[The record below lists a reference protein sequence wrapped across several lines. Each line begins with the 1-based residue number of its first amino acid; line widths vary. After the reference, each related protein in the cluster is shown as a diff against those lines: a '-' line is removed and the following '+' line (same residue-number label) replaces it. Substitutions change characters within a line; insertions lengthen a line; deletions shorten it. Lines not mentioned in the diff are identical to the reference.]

1 LELVKRILF
10 GTKIQ
15 KNTIIG
21 TSFIILLLK
30 YDGFVRKKYY
40 ICHQNIIFTPTTK
53 KTMSALISVIPI
65 LLLIVLMMGF
75 KVSGYRSAITTL
87 IVTILLSLFAV
98 PAMSIIPEKYADTSI
113 LGITLWS
120 IVEGLLKAC
129 FPIILIIICAIF
141 SYNILC
147 ETKEVETIKAQ
158 FIQMTSDKGLL
169 VLLLTWGLG
178 GVLEGM
184 AGFGTAVAIPA
195 AILIGL
201 GFKPMFSAVICLVA
215 NTVAVGFGAV
225 GLPATTLANQVAAS
239 GVATPEELCEVATF
253 IILQLSLMFF
263 ITPFLILMMTDKTKI
278 LKNICIALFV
288 GTCSIIVQFCC
299 AHWIGPETPA
309 ILGSVAA
316 IFAMLIYNKLFIHDE
331 NPADEVIVE
340 KKKLGIAKTLKAWSV
355 YGLIIFFI
363 LISSKIVPPV
373 NDLLSN
379 TLVTKFDIPVI
390 GNTFKFGWLS
400 NAGLMIFLG
409 AVIGGMIQGMSLSSL
424 MNLLAKTTLNLQKTI
439 VTICCLVAIA
449 MLMNNTGMTND
460 IAKGLVLLT
469 GATFPFFAPLIG
481 SIGTFVTG
489 SATNA
494 NILFGK
500 LQATAASDLGL
511 VNQGTFFGVTGNETN
526 WLAAANCAGSEG
538 GKLLSPQSIA
548 IATAAC
554 NMEGQ
559 DGNIMRKTMPFAI
572 FWILM
577 NGLIVF
583 LGLHVI

>member
-1 LELVKRILF
+1 
-10 GTKIQ
+10 
-15 KNTIIG
+15 
-21 TSFIILLLK
+21 
-30 YDGFVRKKYY
+30 
-40 ICHQNIIFTPTTK
+40 
-53 KTMSALISVIPI
+53 MSALVSAIPI

-75 KVSGYRSAITTL
+75 KVSGYKSAIVTL
-87 IVTILLSLFAV
+87 IVTVVLALFAA
-98 PAMSIIPEKYADTSI
+98 PALGIVPEKYAQASI
-113 LGITLWS
+113 VGITLWS
-120 IVEGLLKAC
+120 VVEGLLKAC

-147 ETKEVETIKAQ
+147 ETKEIETIKTQ

-201 GFKPMFSAVICLVA
+201 GFKPMFSAVICLIA

-239 GVATPEELCEVATF
+239 GTATPEELCEVATF

-263 ITPFLILMMTDKTKI
+263 ITPFLILMLTDKTKVV
-278 LKNICIALFV
+278 KNICIALFV
-288 GTCSIIVQFCC
+288 GSFSIIVQFCC
-299 AHWIGPETPA
+299 AHFIGPETPA

-316 IFAMLIYNKLFIHDE
+316 IAAMLIYNKLFIHDE
-331 NPADEVIVE
+331 SANDTVQIE
-340 KKKLGIAKTLKAWSV
+340 KKNFGLVKTLKAWSV

-373 NDLLSN
+373 NELLGS
-379 TLVTKFDIPVI
+379 TLVTKFELPVI

-409 AVIGGMIQGMSLSSL
+409 AVIGGLIQGMSIGALL
-424 MNLLAKTTLNLQKTI
+424 KLLAKTTLNLQKTV
-439 VTICCLVAIA
+439 VTICCLVAMA
-449 MLMNNTGMTND
+449 MLMNNVGMTND
-460 IAKGLVLLT
+460 IAKGLVMLT
-469 GATFPFFAPLIG
+469 GVAFPFFAPLIG

-500 LQATAASDLGL
+500 LQATAATDLGL
-511 VNQGTFFGVTGNETN
+511 VNQGTFFGVSGSETN

-554 NMEGQ
+554 DMEGQ
-559 DGNIMRKTMPFAI
+559 DGDIMRKTMPFAI

-577 NGLIVF
+577 NGLMVF

>member
-1 LELVKRILF
+1 
-10 GTKIQ
+10 
-15 KNTIIG
+15 
-21 TSFIILLLK
+21 
-30 YDGFVRKKYY
+30 
-40 ICHQNIIFTPTTK
+40 
-53 KTMSALISVIPI
+53 
-65 LLLIVLMMGF
+65 MMGF
-75 KVSGYRSAITTL
+75 KVSGYKSAIITL
-87 IVTILLSLFAV
+87 IVTVVLALFAA
-98 PAMSIIPEKYADTSI
+98 PALGIVPEKYAQASI
-113 LGITLWS
+113 VGITLWS
-120 IVEGLLKAC
+120 VVEGLLKAC

-147 ETKEVETIKAQ
+147 ETKEIETIKTQ

-201 GFKPMFSAVICLVA
+201 GFKPMFSAVICLIA

-239 GVATPEELCEVATF
+239 GTATPEELCEVATF

-263 ITPFLILMMTDKTKI
+263 ITPFLILMLTDKTKVI
-278 LKNICIALFV
+278 KNICIALFV
-288 GTCSIIVQFCC
+288 GSFSIIVQFCC
-299 AHWIGPETPA
+299 AHFIGPETPA

-316 IFAMLIYNKLFIHDE
+316 IAAMLIYNKLFIHDE
-331 NPADEVIVE
+331 SANDTVQIE
-340 KKKLGIAKTLKAWSV
+340 KKNFGLVKTLKAWSV

-373 NDLLSN
+373 NELLGS
-379 TLVTKFDIPVI
+379 TLVTKFDLPVI

-409 AVIGGMIQGMSLSSL
+409 AVIGGLIQGMSIGALL
-424 MNLLAKTTLNLQKTI
+424 KLLAKTTLNLQKTV
-439 VTICCLVAIA
+439 VTICCLVAMA
-449 MLMNNTGMTND
+449 MLMNNVGMTND
-460 IAKGLVLLT
+460 IAKGLVMLT
-469 GATFPFFAPLIG
+469 GVAFPFFAPLIG

-500 LQATAASDLGL
+500 LQATAATDLGL
-511 VNQGTFFGVTGNETN
+511 VNQGTFFGVSGSETN

-554 NMEGQ
+554 DMEGQ
-559 DGNIMRKTMPFAI
+559 DGDIMRKTMPFAI

-577 NGLIVF
+577 NGLMVF

>member
-1 LELVKRILF
+1 MTALV
-10 GTKIQ
+10 
-15 KNTIIG
+15 
-21 TSFIILLLK
+21 
-30 YDGFVRKKYY
+30 
-40 ICHQNIIFTPTTK
+40 
-53 KTMSALISVIPI
+53 SVIPI
-65 LLLIVLMMGF
+65 LLLIILMMGF
-75 KVSGYRSAITTL
+75 KVSGYKSAIVTL
-87 IVTILLSLFAV
+87 LVTIVLALFAV
-98 PAMSIIPEKYADTSI
+98 PAMGIIPEKYSGLSI
-113 LGITLWS
+113 YGISLWS
-120 IVEGLLKAC
+120 VIEGFLKAC
-129 FPIILIIICAIF
+129 FPIILIIICAIY

-147 ETKEVETIKAQ
+147 ETKEIETIKTQ

-184 AGFGTAVAIPA
+184 AG
-195 AILIGL
+195 L
-201 GFKPMFSAVICLVA
+201 GFKPMFSAVICLIA

-225 GLPATTLANQVAAS
+225 GLPATTLANQVAAE
-239 GVATPEELCEVATF
+239 GVASPEMLCEVATF
-253 IILQLSLMFF
+253 IILQLALMFY
-263 ITPFLILMMTDKTKI
+263 ITPFLILMMTDRKKI
-278 LKNICIALFV
+278 LKNISLALFV
-288 GTCSIIVQFCC
+288 GTFSIIVQFCC
-299 AHWIGPETPA
+299 AHFIGPETPA

-316 IFAMLIYNKLFIHDE
+316 IIAMLIYNKLFIRDE
-331 NPADEVIVE
+331 DPSDEVKVE
-340 KKKLGIAKTLKAWSV
+340 KKVFGTSKTLKAWSV

-363 LISSKIVPPV
+363 LISSKIVPPI
-373 NDLLSN
+373 NELLNKS
-379 TLVTKFDIPVI
+379 LVTQFELPVI

-409 AVIGGMIQGMSLSSL
+409 ATIGGLIQGLSFGSL
-424 MNLLAKTTLNLQKTI
+424 MKLLAKTTVNLQKTA
-439 VTICCLVAIA
+439 VTICCLVAMA

-460 IAKGLVLLT
+460 IAKGLVALT
-469 GATFPFFAPLIG
+469 GTFFPFFAPLIG

-511 VNQGTFFGVTGNETN
+511 VNQSTFFGVSGSETN

-554 NMEGQ
+554 DMEGQ
-559 DGNIMRKTMPFAI
+559 DGDIMRKTMPFAI

-577 NGLIVF
+577 NGLMVF
-583 LGLHVI
+583 LGLHVF

>member
-1 LELVKRILF
+1 
-10 GTKIQ
+10 
-15 KNTIIG
+15 
-21 TSFIILLLK
+21 
-30 YDGFVRKKYY
+30 
-40 ICHQNIIFTPTTK
+40 
-53 KTMSALISVIPI
+53 MSALVSVIPI
-65 LLLIVLMMGF
+65 VLLIVLMMGF
-75 KVSGYRSAITTL
+75 KVSGYKSAIVTL
-87 IVTILLSLFAV
+87 IVTILLALFAA
-98 PAMSIIPEKYADTSI
+98 PAMGIIPEKFAEASI
-113 LGITLWS
+113 FGLSWWS

-147 ETKEVETIKAQ
+147 ETKEIETIKTQ

-201 GFKPMFSAVICLVA
+201 GFKPMFSAVICLIA

-225 GLPATTLANQVAAS
+225 GLPATTLANQVAAE
-239 GVATPEELCEVATF
+239 GVASPEMLCEVATF
-253 IILQLSLMFF
+253 IIIQLALMFY
-263 ITPFLILMMTDKTKI
+263 ITPFLILMMTDRKKI
-278 LKNICIALFV
+278 LKNISLALFV
-288 GTCSIIVQFCC
+288 GTFSIIVQFCC
-299 AHWIGPETPA
+299 AHFIGPETPA

-316 IFAMLIYNKLFIHDE
+316 IIAMLIYNKLFIRDE
-331 NPADEVIVE
+331 NPSDEVIVE
-340 KKKLGIAKTLKAWSV
+340 KKKFGLAKTLKAWSV

-363 LISSKIVPPV
+363 LISSKIVPAI
-373 NDLLSN
+373 NTALNS
-379 TLVTKFDIPVI
+379 TLVTQFSLPVT
-390 GNTFKFGWLS
+390 GNAFKFGWLS

-409 AVIGGMIQGMSLSSL
+409 AMIGGLIQGMSFGRL
-424 MNLLAKTTLNLQKTI
+424 MKLLAKTTLNLQKTA
-439 VTICCLVAIA
+439 VTICCLVAMA
-449 MLMNNTGMTND
+449 MLMN
-460 IAKGLVLLT
+460 LVALT
-469 GATFPFFAPLIG
+469 GTFFPFFAPLIG

-511 VNQGTFFGVTGNETN
+511 VNQSTFFGVSGNETN

-554 NMEGQ
+554 DMEGQ
-559 DGNIMRKTMPFAI
+559 DGDIMRKTMPFAI

-577 NGLIVF
+577 NGLMVF
-583 LGLHVI
+583 LGLHVF

>member
-1 LELVKRILF
+1 
-10 GTKIQ
+10 
-15 KNTIIG
+15 
-21 TSFIILLLK
+21 
-30 YDGFVRKKYY
+30 
-40 ICHQNIIFTPTTK
+40 
-53 KTMSALISVIPI
+53 MSAFVSVIPI
-65 LLLIVLMMGF
+65 VLLIVLMMGF
-75 KVSGYRSAITTL
+75 KVSGFKSAIVTL
-87 IVTILLSLFAV
+87 VVTILLALFAAPALGIV
-98 PAMSIIPEKYADTSI
+98 PERLANASIYGVTGFSI
-113 LGITLWS
+113 LL
-120 IVEGLLKAC
+120 GLLKAC

-147 ETKEVETIKAQ
+147 ETKEIETIKTQ

-239 GVATPEELCEVATF
+239 GTASPEELCEVATF
-253 IILQLSLMFF
+253 IILQLALMFF
-263 ITPFLILMMTDKTKI
+263 ITPFLILMMTDRKKI
-278 LKNICIALFV
+278 LKNLCIALFV
-288 GTCSIIVQFCC
+288 GTFSIIVQFCC
-299 AHWIGPETPA
+299 AHFIGPETPA

-316 IFAMLIYNKLFIHDE
+316 IIAMLIYNKLFIKDE
-331 NPADEVIVE
+331 NPSDEVVVE
-340 KKKLGIAKTLKAWSV
+340 RKKFGMSKTLKAWSV
-355 YGLIIFFI
+355 YGLVIFFI

-373 NDLLSN
+373 NELLNS
-379 TLVTKFDIPVI
+379 TLVTKFDMPILSTPDAAVS
-390 GNTFKFGWLS
+390 FKFGWLS
-400 NAGLMIFLG
+400 NPGLMIFLG
-409 AVIGGMIQGMSLSSL
+409 AVIGGLIQGLTFSKLL
-424 MNLLAKTTLNLQKTI
+424 KLLAKTTLSLQKTV
-439 VTICCLVAIA
+439 VTICCLVAMA
-449 MLMNNTGMTND
+449 MIMEYTGMTSD

-469 GATFPFFAPLIG
+469 GSAFPFFAPLIG

-500 LQATAASDLGL
+500 LQAIAAHDLGL
-511 VNQGTFFGVTGNETN
+511 VNQGTFFGVSGSETN

-554 NMEGQ
+554 DMEGQ
-559 DGNIMRKTMPFAI
+559 DGDIMRKTMPFAI

-577 NGLIVF
+577 NGLMVF
-583 LGLHVI
+583 LGLHVF

>member
-1 LELVKRILF
+1 MTALV
-10 GTKIQ
+10 
-15 KNTIIG
+15 
-21 TSFIILLLK
+21 
-30 YDGFVRKKYY
+30 
-40 ICHQNIIFTPTTK
+40 
-53 KTMSALISVIPI
+53 SVIPI

-75 KVSGYRSAITTL
+75 KVSGYKSAITTL
-87 IVTILLSLFAV
+87 VVTILLALFAV
-98 PAMSIIPEKYADTSI
+98 PAMGIVPEKYAEVSI
-113 LGITLWS
+113 YGITLWS
-120 IVEGLLKAC
+120 VVEGFLKAC

-147 ETKEVETIKAQ
+147 ETKEIETIKTQ

-263 ITPFLILMMTDKTKI
+263 ITPFLILMMTDRTKI
-278 LKNICIALFV
+278 VKNLTIALFV
-288 GTCSIIVQFCC
+288 GTFSIVVQFCC

-316 IFAMLIYNKLFIHDE
+316 IIAMLIYNKLFIHDE
-331 NPADEVIVE
+331 NPSGERLRVGESEDSGMVIVE
-340 KKKLGIAKTLKAWSV
+340 KKKFGLTKTLRAWSV

-373 NDLLSN
+373 NELLNN
-379 TLVTKFDIPVI
+379 TMVTKFDLPVI

-409 AVIGGMIQGMSLSSL
+409 AVIGGLIQGMSFGSL
-424 MNLLAKTTLNLQKTI
+424 MKLLAKTTINLQKTV
-439 VTICCLVAIA
+439 VTICCLVAMA

-469 GATFPFFAPLIG
+469 GAAFPFFAPLIG

-500 LQATAASDLGL
+500 LQATAAADLGL

-554 NMEGQ
+554 DMEGQ
-559 DGNIMRKTMPFAI
+559 DGDIMRKTMPFAI

-577 NGLIVF
+577 NGLMVF

>member
-1 LELVKRILF
+1 
-10 GTKIQ
+10 
-15 KNTIIG
+15 
-21 TSFIILLLK
+21 
-30 YDGFVRKKYY
+30 
-40 ICHQNIIFTPTTK
+40 
-53 KTMSALISVIPI
+53 MSALVSAIPI

-75 KVSGYRSAITTL
+75 KVSGYKSAIVTL
-87 IVTILLSLFAV
+87 IVTVVLALFAA
-98 PAMSIIPEKYADTSI
+98 PALGIVPEKYAQASI
-113 LGITLWS
+113 VGITLWS
-120 IVEGLLKAC
+120 VVEGLLKAC

-147 ETKEVETIKAQ
+147 ETKEIETIKTQ

-201 GFKPMFSAVICLVA
+201 GFKPMFSAVICLIA

-239 GVATPEELCEVATF
+239 GTATPEELCEVATF

-263 ITPFLILMMTDKTKI
+263 ITPFLILMLTDKTKVI
-278 LKNICIALFV
+278 KNICIALFV
-288 GTCSIIVQFCC
+288 GSFSIIVQFCC
-299 AHWIGPETPA
+299 AHFIGPETPA

-316 IFAMLIYNKLFIHDE
+316 IIAMLIYNKLFIHDE
-331 NPADEVIVE
+331 NPNDEVKVE
-340 KKKLGIAKTLKAWSV
+340 KKNFGLVKTLKAWSV

-373 NDLLSN
+373 NELLGS
-379 TLVTKFDIPVI
+379 TLVTKFDLPVI

-409 AVIGGMIQGMSLSSL
+409 AVIGGLIQGMSIGALL
-424 MNLLAKTTLNLQKTI
+424 KLLAKTTLNLQKTV
-439 VTICCLVAIA
+439 VTICCLVAMA
-449 MLMNNTGMTND
+449 MLMNNVGMTND
-460 IAKGLVLLT
+460 IAKGLVMLT
-469 GATFPFFAPLIG
+469 GVAFPFFAPLIG

-500 LQATAASDLGL
+500 LQATAATDLGL
-511 VNQGTFFGVTGNETN
+511 VNQGTFFGVSGSETN

-554 NMEGQ
+554 DMEGQ
-559 DGNIMRKTMPFAI
+559 DGDIMRKTMPFAI

-577 NGLIVF
+577 NGLMVF

>member
-1 LELVKRILF
+1 M
-10 GTKIQ
+10 T
-15 KNTIIG
+15 
-21 TSFIILLLK
+21 
-30 YDGFVRKKYY
+30 
-40 ICHQNIIFTPTTK
+40 
-53 KTMSALISVIPI
+53 ALISVIPI

-75 KVSGYRSAITTL
+75 KVSGYRSAIATL
-87 IVTILLSLFAV
+87 AVTILLALFAV
-98 PAMSIIPEKYADTSI
+98 PTLGILPEKFADTSI
-113 LGITLWS
+113 VGITLWS
-120 IVEGLLKAC
+120 VVEGLLKAC

-147 ETKEVETIKAQ
+147 ETREIETFKTQ
-158 FIQMTSDKGLL
+158 FIQMTSDRGLL

-195 AILIGL
+195 AILISL

-253 IILQLSLMFF
+253 IILQLALMFY
-263 ITPFLILMMTDKTKI
+263 ITPFLILMMTDRKKI
-278 LKNICIALFV
+278 LKNITIALFV
-288 GTCSIIVQFCC
+288 GTCSIVVQFCC
-299 AHWIGPETPA
+299 AHFIGPETPA

-316 IFAMLIYNKLFIHDE
+316 ICAMLVYNKLFIHDE
-331 NPADEVIVE
+331 NPADEVTVE
-340 KKKLGIAKTLKAWSV
+340 KRRFGLAKTLRAWSV

-373 NDLLSN
+373 NSLLNS
-379 TLVTKFDIPVI
+379 TLVTLFELPVT
-390 GNTFKFGWLS
+390 GNAFKFGWLS

-409 AVIGGMIQGMSLSSL
+409 AMIGGMIQGLSVGKL
-424 MNLLAKTTLNLQKTI
+424 MKMLAKTTLNLQKTV
-439 VTICCLVAIA
+439 VTICCLVAMA

-469 GATFPFFAPLIG
+469 GAAFPFFAPLIG

-500 LQATAASDLGL
+500 LQATAAADLGL
-511 VNQGTFFGVTGNETN
+511 VNQGTFFGVSGNETN

-554 NMEGQ
+554 DMEGQ
-559 DGNIMRKTMPFAI
+559 DGDIMRKTMPFAI

-577 NGLIVF
+577 NGLMVF

>member
-1 LELVKRILF
+1 M
-10 GTKIQ
+10 T
-15 KNTIIG
+15 
-21 TSFIILLLK
+21 
-30 YDGFVRKKYY
+30 
-40 ICHQNIIFTPTTK
+40 
-53 KTMSALISVIPI
+53 ALISVIPI

-75 KVSGYRSAITTL
+75 KVSGYKSAVVTL
-87 IVTILLSLFAV
+87 IVTILLALFAV
-98 PAMSIIPEKYADTSI
+98 PAMGILPEKFAGVSI
-113 LGITLWS
+113 FGITIWS
-120 IVEGLLKAC
+120 VVEGFLKAC

-147 ETKEVETIKAQ
+147 ETKEIETIKTQ

-263 ITPFLILMMTDKTKI
+263 ITPFLILMMTDRTKI
-278 LKNICIALFV
+278 VKNITIALFV
-288 GTCSIIVQFCC
+288 GACSITVQFCC
-299 AHWIGPETPA
+299 AHFIGPETPA

-316 IFAMLIYNKLFIHDE
+316 IIAMLIYNKLFIRDE
-331 NPADEVIVE
+331 NPADEVKVE
-340 KKKLGIAKTLKAWSV
+340 KKHFGTVKTLKAWSV
-355 YGLIIFFI
+355 YGLIIFLI
-363 LISSKIVPPV
+363 LISSKIVPPI
-373 NDLLSN
+373 NELLIT
-379 TLVTKFDIPVI
+379 TLVTKFDL
-390 GNTFKFGWLS
+390 G
-400 NAGLMIFLG
+400 GL
-409 AVIGGMIQGMSLSSL
+409 IQGMSFGSL
-424 MNLLAKTTLNLQKTI
+424 MKLLAKTTLNLQKTV
-439 VTICCLVAIA
+439 VTICCLVAMA

-469 GATFPFFAPLIG
+469 GSAFPFFAPLIG

-511 VNQGTFFGVTGNETN
+511 VNQGTFFGVSGSETN

-554 NMEGQ
+554 DMEGQ
-559 DGNIMRKTMPFAI
+559 DGDIMRKTMPFAI

-577 NGLIVF
+577 NGLMVF

>member
-1 LELVKRILF
+1 
-10 GTKIQ
+10 
-15 KNTIIG
+15 
-21 TSFIILLLK
+21 
-30 YDGFVRKKYY
+30 
-40 ICHQNIIFTPTTK
+40 
-53 KTMSALISVIPI
+53 
-65 LLLIVLMMGF
+65 MMGF
-75 KVSGYRSAITTL
+75 KVSGYKSAIITL
-87 IVTILLSLFAV
+87 IVTVVLALFAA
-98 PAMSIIPEKYADTSI
+98 PALGIVPEKYAQASI
-113 LGITLWS
+113 VGITLWS
-120 IVEGLLKAC
+120 VVEGLLKAC

-147 ETKEVETIKAQ
+147 ETKEIETIKTQ

-201 GFKPMFSAVICLVA
+201 GFKPMFSAVICLIA

-239 GVATPEELCEVATF
+239 GTATPEELCEVATF

-263 ITPFLILMMTDKTKI
+263 ITPFLILMLTDKTKVI
-278 LKNICIALFV
+278 KNICIALFV
-288 GTCSIIVQFCC
+288 GSFSIIVQFCC
-299 AHWIGPETPA
+299 AHFIGPETPA

-316 IFAMLIYNKLFIHDE
+316 IAAMLIYNKLFIHDE
-331 NPADEVIVE
+331 NPNDEVKVE
-340 KKKLGIAKTLKAWSV
+340 KQNFGLVKTLKAWSV

-373 NDLLSN
+373 NELLGS
-379 TLVTKFDIPVI
+379 TLVTKFDLPVI

-409 AVIGGMIQGMSLSSL
+409 AVIGGLIQGMSIGALL
-424 MNLLAKTTLNLQKTI
+424 KLLAKTTLNLQKTV
-439 VTICCLVAIA
+439 VTICCLVAMA
-449 MLMNNTGMTND
+449 MLMNNVGMTND
-460 IAKGLVLLT
+460 IAKGLVMLT
-469 GATFPFFAPLIG
+469 GVAFPFFAPLIG

-500 LQATAASDLGL
+500 LQATAATDLGL
-511 VNQGTFFGVTGNETN
+511 VNQGTFFGVSGSETN

-554 NMEGQ
+554 DMEGQ
-559 DGNIMRKTMPFAI
+559 DGDIMRKTMPFAI

-577 NGLIVF
+577 NGLMVF

>member
-1 LELVKRILF
+1 MTALV
-10 GTKIQ
+10 
-15 KNTIIG
+15 
-21 TSFIILLLK
+21 
-30 YDGFVRKKYY
+30 
-40 ICHQNIIFTPTTK
+40 
-53 KTMSALISVIPI
+53 SVIPI

-75 KVSGYRSAITTL
+75 KVSGYKSAIVTL
-87 IVTILLSLFAV
+87 VVTILLALFAA
-98 PAMSIIPEKYADTSI
+98 PAMGIIPGKFTDVSI
-113 LGITLWS
+113 VGITAWS
-120 IVEGLLKAC
+120 VVEGLLKAC
-129 FPIILIIICAIF
+129 FPIIMIIIFAIF

-147 ETKEVETIKAQ
+147 ETKEIETIKTQ

-195 AILIGL
+195 AILISL

-239 GVATPEELCEVATF
+239 GVASPEELCEVATF
-253 IILQLSLMFF
+253 IILQLSLMFY
-263 ITPFLILMMTDKTKI
+263 ITPFLILMMTDRKKI
-278 LKNICIALFV
+278 LKNITIALFV
-288 GTCSIIVQFCC
+288 GTFSIIVQFCC
-299 AHWIGPETPA
+299 AHFIGPETPA

-316 IFAMLIYNKLFIHDE
+316 ICAMLIYNRLFIKKNENVDE
-331 NPADEVIVE
+331 EGTENSLQTER
-340 KKKLGIAKTLKAWSV
+340 KKFGLSKTLKAWSV

-373 NDLLSN
+373 NELLNS
-379 TLVTKFDIPVI
+379 TLVTKFDLPVT

-409 AVIGGMIQGMSLSSL
+409 AIIGGLIQGLSFGRL
-424 MNLLAKTTLNLQKTI
+424 MKLLAKTTVNLQKTV
-439 VTICCLVAIA
+439 VTICCLVAMA

-460 IAKGLVLLT
+460 IAKGLVQLT
-469 GATFPFFAPLIG
+469 GAVFPFFAPLIG

-500 LQATAASDLGL
+500 LQATAAGDLGL
-511 VNQGTFFGVTGNETN
+511 VNQGTFFGVSGNETN

-559 DGNIMRKTMPFAI
+559 DGDIMRKTMPFAI

-577 NGLIVF
+577 NGLMVF
-583 LGLHVI
+583 LGLHVF

>member
-1 LELVKRILF
+1 
-10 GTKIQ
+10 
-15 KNTIIG
+15 
-21 TSFIILLLK
+21 
-30 YDGFVRKKYY
+30 
-40 ICHQNIIFTPTTK
+40 
-53 KTMSALISVIPI
+53 MSALVSAIPI

-75 KVSGYRSAITTL
+75 KVSGYKSAIVTL
-87 IVTILLSLFAV
+87 IVTVVLALFAA
-98 PAMSIIPEKYADTSI
+98 PALGIVPEKYAQASI
-113 LGITLWS
+113 VGITLWS
-120 IVEGLLKAC
+120 VVEGLLKAC

-147 ETKEVETIKAQ
+147 ETKEIETIKTQ

-201 GFKPMFSAVICLVA
+201 GFKPMFSAVICLIA

-239 GVATPEELCEVATF
+239 GTATPEELCEVATF

-263 ITPFLILMMTDKTKI
+263 ITPFLILMLTDKTKVI
-278 LKNICIALFV
+278 KNICIALFV
-288 GTCSIIVQFCC
+288 GSFSIIVQFCC
-299 AHWIGPETPA
+299 AHFIGPETPA

-316 IFAMLIYNKLFIHDE
+316 IAAMLIYNKLFIHDE
-331 NPADEVIVE
+331 SANDTVQIE
-340 KKKLGIAKTLKAWSV
+340 KRNFGLVKTLKAWSV

-373 NDLLSN
+373 NELLGS
-379 TLVTKFDIPVI
+379 TLVTKFDLPVI

-409 AVIGGMIQGMSLSSL
+409 AVIGGLIQGMSIGALL
-424 MNLLAKTTLNLQKTI
+424 KLLAKTTLNLQKTV
-439 VTICCLVAIA
+439 VTICCLVAMA
-449 MLMNNTGMTND
+449 MLMNNVGMTND
-460 IAKGLVLLT
+460 IAKGLVMLT
-469 GATFPFFAPLIG
+469 GVAFPFFAPLIG

-500 LQATAASDLGL
+500 LQATAATDLGL
-511 VNQGTFFGVTGNETN
+511 VNQGTFFGVSGSETN

-554 NMEGQ
+554 DMEGQ
-559 DGNIMRKTMPFAI
+559 DGDIMRKTMPFAI

-577 NGLIVF
+577 NGLMVF

>member
-1 LELVKRILF
+1 MTALV
-10 GTKIQ
+10 
-15 KNTIIG
+15 
-21 TSFIILLLK
+21 
-30 YDGFVRKKYY
+30 
-40 ICHQNIIFTPTTK
+40 
-53 KTMSALISVIPI
+53 SVIPI

-75 KVSGYRSAITTL
+75 KVSGYKSALITL
-87 IVTILLSLFAV
+87 AVTVVLALFAAPSMGIV
-98 PAMSIIPEKYADTSI
+98 PEKYTGLSI
-113 LGITLWS
+113 YAITLWS
-120 IVEGLLKAC
+120 VVEGLLKAC
-129 FPIILIIICAIF
+129 FPIVLIIIFAIF
-141 SYNILC
+141 SYSILC
-147 ETKEVETIKAQ
+147 ETKEIETIKTQ

-169 VLLLTWGLG
+169 VLILTWGLG

-225 GLPATTLANQVAAS
+225 GLPATTLANQVAAN

-253 IILQLSLMFF
+253 IILQLSPMFF
-263 ITPFLILMMTDKTKI
+263 ITPFLILMMTDRTKI
-278 LKNICIALFV
+278 MKNIAIALFV
-288 GTCSIIVQFCC
+288 GTFSIVVQFCC
-299 AHWIGPETPA
+299 AYWIGPETPA

-316 IFAMLIYNKLFIHDE
+316 IIAILIYNKLFIREEISSDT
-331 NPADEVIVE
+331 VVVE
-340 KKKLGIAKTLKAWSV
+340 RKNFSLAKILKAWCV

-363 LISSKIVPPV
+363 LISSKMVPPV
-373 NDLLSN
+373 HQLLN
-379 TLVTKFDIPVI
+379 TTLVTKFDLPII
-390 GNTFKFGWLS
+390 GNTFRFGWLS

-409 AVIGGMIQGMSLSSL
+409 AMIGGLIQGLSFGKL
-424 MNLLAKTTLNLQKTI
+424 MKLLAKTIVSLQKTI
-439 VTICCLVAIA
+439 VTICCLVAMA

-469 GATFPFFAPLIG
+469 GSTFPFFAPLIG

-500 LQATAASDLGL
+500 LQATAATDLGL
-511 VNQGTFFGVTGNETN
+511 IHQGSFFGISGNETN

-538 GKLLSPQSIA
+538 GKLLSPQSIT

-554 NMEGQ
+554 DMEGK
-559 DGNIMRKTMPFAI
+559 DGEIMRKTMPFAI

-577 NGLIVF
+577 NGLMVF
-583 LGLHVI
+583 LGLHAI

>member
-1 LELVKRILF
+1 
-10 GTKIQ
+10 
-15 KNTIIG
+15 
-21 TSFIILLLK
+21 
-30 YDGFVRKKYY
+30 
-40 ICHQNIIFTPTTK
+40 
-53 KTMSALISVIPI
+53 MSAIISVIPI
-65 LLLIVLMMGF
+65 VLLIVLMMGF
-75 KVSGYRSAITTL
+75 KVSGYKSAVITL
-87 IVTILLSLFAV
+87 IVTILLALFVA
-98 PAMSIIPEKYADTSI
+98 PSMGILPEKFEGVSI
-113 LGITLWS
+113 YGITLWS
-120 IVEGLLKAC
+120 VIEGFLKAC

-147 ETKEVETIKAQ
+147 ETKEIDTIKTQ

-225 GLPATTLANQVAAS
+225 GLPATTLANQVAAE
-239 GVATPEELCEVATF
+239 GVASPEMLCEVATF
-253 IILQLSLMFF
+253 IIIQLALMFF
-263 ITPFLILMMTDKTKI
+263 ITPFLILMMTDRKKI
-278 LKNICIALFV
+278 LKNISLALFV
-288 GTCSIIVQFCC
+288 GTFSIIVQFCC
-299 AHWIGPETPA
+299 AHFIGPETPA

-316 IFAMLIYNKLFIHDE
+316 IIAMLIYNKLFIRNE
-331 NPADEVIVE
+331 KAEDEVKVE
-340 KKKLGIAKTLKAWSV
+340 KKNFGMKKTLKAWSV

-363 LISSKIVPPV
+363 LISSKIVPSMNSV
-373 NDLLSN
+373 LNSH
-379 TLVTKFDIPVI
+379 LVTQFNLPVT
-390 GNTFKFGWLS
+390 GNAFKFGWLS

-409 AVIGGMIQGMSLSSL
+409 AIIGGMIQGLSFGKL
-424 MNLLAKTTLNLQKTI
+424 MKLLAKTTINLQKTV
-439 VTICCLVAIA
+439 VTICCLVAMA

-460 IAKGLVLLT
+460 IAKGLVALT
-469 GATFPFFAPLIG
+469 GAAFPFFAPLIG

-511 VNQGTFFGVTGNETN
+511 VNQSTFFGVPGNETN

-554 NMEGQ
+554 DMEGQ
-559 DGNIMRKTMPFAI
+559 DGEIMRKTMPFAI

-577 NGLIVF
+577 NGLMVF
-583 LGLHVI
+583 LGLHL

>member
-1 LELVKRILF
+1 
-10 GTKIQ
+10 
-15 KNTIIG
+15 
-21 TSFIILLLK
+21 
-30 YDGFVRKKYY
+30 
-40 ICHQNIIFTPTTK
+40 
-53 KTMSALISVIPI
+53 
-65 LLLIVLMMGF
+65 
-75 KVSGYRSAITTL
+75 
-87 IVTILLSLFAV
+87 
-98 PAMSIIPEKYADTSI
+98 
-113 LGITLWS
+113 
-120 IVEGLLKAC
+120 
-129 FPIILIIICAIF
+129 
-141 SYNILC
+141 
-147 ETKEVETIKAQ
+147 
-158 FIQMTSDKGLL
+158 
-169 VLLLTWGLG
+169 
-178 GVLEGM
+178 
-184 AGFGTAVAIPA
+184 
-195 AILIGL
+195 
-201 GFKPMFSAVICLVA
+201 
-215 NTVAVGFGAV
+215 
-225 GLPATTLANQVAAS
+225 
-239 GVATPEELCEVATF
+239 
-253 IILQLSLMFF
+253 
-263 ITPFLILMMTDKTKI
+263 MMTDRTKI
-278 LKNICIALFV
+278 VKNISIALFV
-288 GTCSIIVQFCC
+288 GTFSIVVQFCC

-316 IFAMLIYNKLFIHDE
+316 IIAMLIYNKLFIHDE
-331 NPADEVIVE
+331 SPADEVIVE
-340 KKKLGIAKTLKAWSV
+340 KQKFGLTKTLKAWSV

-373 NDLLSN
+373 NELLNN
-379 TLVTKFDIPVI
+379 TLVTKFDLPVI

-409 AVIGGMIQGMSLSSL
+409 AVIGGLIQGMSFGQL
-424 MNLLAKTTLNLQKTI
+424 MKLLAKTTLNLQKTVI
-439 VTICCLVAIA
+439 TICCLVAMA

-469 GATFPFFAPLIG
+469 GSAFPFFAPLIG

-554 NMEGQ
+554 DMEGQ
-559 DGNIMRKTMPFAI
+559 DGDIMRKTMPFAI

-577 NGLIVF
+577 NGLMVF

>member
-1 LELVKRILF
+1 
-10 GTKIQ
+10 
-15 KNTIIG
+15 
-21 TSFIILLLK
+21 
-30 YDGFVRKKYY
+30 
-40 ICHQNIIFTPTTK
+40 
-53 KTMSALISVIPI
+53 MSALVSAIPI

-75 KVSGYRSAITTL
+75 KVSGYKSAIVTL
-87 IVTILLSLFAV
+87 IVTVVLALFAA
-98 PAMSIIPEKYADTSI
+98 PALGIVPEKYAQASI
-113 LGITLWS
+113 VGITLWS
-120 IVEGLLKAC
+120 VVEGLLKAC

-147 ETKEVETIKAQ
+147 ETKEIETIKTQ

-201 GFKPMFSAVICLVA
+201 GFKPMFSAVICLIA

-239 GVATPEELCEVATF
+239 GTATPEELCEVATF

-263 ITPFLILMMTDKTKI
+263 ITPFLILMLTDKTKVI
-278 LKNICIALFV
+278 KNLCIALFV
-288 GTCSIIVQFCC
+288 GSFSIIVQFCC
-299 AHWIGPETPA
+299 AHFIGPETPA

-316 IFAMLIYNKLFIHDE
+316 IIAMLIYNKLFIHDE
-331 NPADEVIVE
+331 SANDTVQIE
-340 KKKLGIAKTLKAWSV
+340 KKNFGLVKTLKAWSV

-373 NDLLSN
+373 NELLGS
-379 TLVTKFDIPVI
+379 TLVTKFDLPVI

-409 AVIGGMIQGMSLSSL
+409 AVIGGLIQGMSIGALL
-424 MNLLAKTTLNLQKTI
+424 KLLAKTTQNLQKTV
-439 VTICCLVAIA
+439 VTICCLVAMA
-449 MLMNNTGMTND
+449 MLMNNVGMTND
-460 IAKGLVLLT
+460 IAKGLVMLT
-469 GATFPFFAPLIG
+469 GVAFPFFAPLIG

-500 LQATAASDLGL
+500 LQATAATDLGL
-511 VNQGTFFGVTGNETN
+511 VNQGTFFGVSGSETN

-554 NMEGQ
+554 DMEGQ
-559 DGNIMRKTMPFAI
+559 DGDIMRKTMPFAI

-577 NGLIVF
+577 NGLMVF
-583 LGLHVI
+583 LCLHVI

>member
-1 LELVKRILF
+1 MTALV
-10 GTKIQ
+10 
-15 KNTIIG
+15 
-21 TSFIILLLK
+21 
-30 YDGFVRKKYY
+30 
-40 ICHQNIIFTPTTK
+40 
-53 KTMSALISVIPI
+53 SVIPI

-75 KVSGYRSAITTL
+75 KVSGYKSAIVTL
-87 IVTILLSLFAV
+87 LVTIVLALFAV
-98 PAMSIIPEKYADTSI
+98 PAMGIIPEKYAGLSI
-113 LGITLWS
+113 YGITLWS
-120 IVEGLLKAC
+120 VIEGFLKAC
-129 FPIILIIICAIF
+129 FPIILIIICAIY

-147 ETKEVETIKAQ
+147 ETKEIETIKTQ

-201 GFKPMFSAVICLVA
+201 GFKPMFSAVICLIA

-225 GLPATTLANQVAAS
+225 GLPATTLANQVAAE
-239 GVATPEELCEVATF
+239 GVASPEMLCEVATF
-253 IILQLSLMFF
+253 IILQLALMFY
-263 ITPFLILMMTDKTKI
+263 ITPFLILMMTDRKKI
-278 LKNICIALFV
+278 LKNISLALFV
-288 GTCSIIVQFCC
+288 GTFSIIVQFCC
-299 AHWIGPETPA
+299 AHFIGPETPA

-316 IFAMLIYNKLFIHDE
+316 IIAMLIYNKLFIRDE
-331 NPADEVIVE
+331 DPSDEVKVE
-340 KKKLGIAKTLKAWSV
+340 KKVFGTSKTLKAWSV

-363 LISSKIVPPV
+363 LISSKIVPPI
-373 NDLLSN
+373 NELLNKS
-379 TLVTKFDIPVI
+379 LVTQFELPVI

-409 AVIGGMIQGMSLSSL
+409 ATIGGLIQGLSFGSL
-424 MNLLAKTTLNLQKTI
+424 MKLLAKTTVNLQKTA
-439 VTICCLVAIA
+439 VTICCLVAMA

-460 IAKGLVLLT
+460 IAKGLVALT
-469 GATFPFFAPLIG
+469 GTFFPFFAPLIG

-511 VNQGTFFGVTGNETN
+511 VNQSTFFGVSGSETN

-554 NMEGQ
+554 DMEGQ
-559 DGNIMRKTMPFAI
+559 DGDIMRKTMPFAI

-577 NGLIVF
+577 NGLMVF
-583 LGLHVI
+583 LGLHVF

>member
-1 LELVKRILF
+1 
-10 GTKIQ
+10 
-15 KNTIIG
+15 
-21 TSFIILLLK
+21 
-30 YDGFVRKKYY
+30 
-40 ICHQNIIFTPTTK
+40 
-53 KTMSALISVIPI
+53 MSALVSAIPI

-75 KVSGYRSAITTL
+75 KVSGYKSAIITL
-87 IVTILLSLFAV
+87 IVTVVLALFAA
-98 PAMSIIPEKYADTSI
+98 PALGIVPEKYAQASTV
-113 LGITLWS
+113 GITLWS
-120 IVEGLLKAC
+120 VVEGLLKAC

-147 ETKEVETIKAQ
+147 ETKEIETIKTQ

-201 GFKPMFSAVICLVA
+201 GFKPMFSAVICLIA

-239 GVATPEELCEVATF
+239 GTATPEELCEVATF

-263 ITPFLILMMTDKTKI
+263 ITPFLILMLTDKTKVI
-278 LKNICIALFV
+278 KNICIALFV
-288 GTCSIIVQFCC
+288 GSFSIIVQFCC
-299 AHWIGPETPA
+299 AHFIGPETPA

-316 IFAMLIYNKLFIHDE
+316 IAAMLIYNKLFIHDE
-331 NPADEVIVE
+331 SANDTVQIE
-340 KKKLGIAKTLKAWSV
+340 KKNFGLVKTLKAWSV

-373 NDLLSN
+373 NELLGS
-379 TLVTKFDIPVI
+379 TLVTKFDLPVI

-409 AVIGGMIQGMSLSSL
+409 AVIGGLIQGMSIGALL
-424 MNLLAKTTLNLQKTI
+424 KLLAKTTLNLQKTV
-439 VTICCLVAIA
+439 VTICCLVAMA
-449 MLMNNTGMTND
+449 MLMNNVGMTND
-460 IAKGLVLLT
+460 IAKGLVMLT
-469 GATFPFFAPLIG
+469 GVAFPFFAPLIG

-500 LQATAASDLGL
+500 LQATAATDLGL
-511 VNQGTFFGVTGNETN
+511 VNQGTFFGVSGSETN

-554 NMEGQ
+554 DMEGQ
-559 DGNIMRKTMPFAI
+559 DGDIMRKTMPFAI

-577 NGLIVF
+577 NGLMVF

>member
-1 LELVKRILF
+1 M
-10 GTKIQ
+10 T
-15 KNTIIG
+15 
-21 TSFIILLLK
+21 
-30 YDGFVRKKYY
+30 
-40 ICHQNIIFTPTTK
+40 
-53 KTMSALISVIPI
+53 ALISVIPI
-65 LLLIVLMMGF
+65 VLLIVLMMGF
-75 KVSGYRSAITTL
+75 KVSGYKSAMITL
-87 IVTILLSLFAV
+87 VVTIFLALCAV
-98 PAMSIIPEKYADTSI
+98 PAMGIIPAKYADVSI
-113 LGITLWS
+113 FGITIWS
-120 IVEGLLKAC
+120 VVEGFLKAC

-147 ETKEVETIKAQ
+147 ETKEIETIKAQ

-239 GVATPEELCEVATF
+239 GVATLEELCEVATF
-253 IILQLSLMFF
+253 IILQLALMFF
-263 ITPFLILMMTDKTKI
+263 ITPFLILMMTDRTKI
-278 LKNICIALFV
+278 MKNISIALFV
-288 GTCSIIVQFCC
+288 GCFSIVVQFCC
-299 AHWIGPETPA
+299 AHFIGPETPA

-316 IFAMLIYNKLFIHDE
+316 IIAMLIYNKLFIKDE

-340 KKKLGIAKTLKAWSV
+340 KKKFGMVKTLKAWSV

-363 LISSKIVPPV
+363 LISSKIVPPI
-373 NDLLSN
+373 NELLNN
-379 TLVTKFDIPVI
+379 TLVTKFDMPVI

-409 AVIGGMIQGMSLSSL
+409 AVIGGLIQGMSFGKL
-424 MNLLAKTTLNLQKTI
+424 MKLLAKTTINLQKTV
-439 VTICCLVAIA
+439 VTICCLVAMA

-469 GATFPFFAPLIG
+469 GSAFPFFAPLIG

-500 LQATAASDLGL
+500 LQATAAADLGL
-511 VNQGTFFGVTGNETN
+511 TNPGTFFGVTGNETN

-554 NMEGQ
+554 DMEGQ
-559 DGNIMRKTMPFAI
+559 DGDIMRKTMPFAI

-577 NGLIVF
+577 NGLMVF

>member
-1 LELVKRILF
+1 
-10 GTKIQ
+10 
-15 KNTIIG
+15 
-21 TSFIILLLK
+21 
-30 YDGFVRKKYY
+30 
-40 ICHQNIIFTPTTK
+40 
-53 KTMSALISVIPI
+53 MSALVSVIPI

-75 KVSGYRSAITTL
+75 KVSGYRSAIITL
-87 IVTILLSLFAV
+87 IVTILLALFAA
-98 PAMSIIPEKYADTSI
+98 PAMGIIPEKFANASI
-113 LGITLWS
+113 FGITIWS
-120 IVEGLLKAC
+120 VVEGLLKAC
-129 FPIILIIICAIF
+129 FPIILIIICAIY

-147 ETKEVETIKAQ
+147 ETKEIETIKTQ

-201 GFKPMFSAVICLVA
+201 GFKPMFSAVICLIA

-225 GLPATTLANQVAAS
+225 GLPATTLANQVAAE
-239 GVATPEELCEVATF
+239 GVASSEMLCEVATF
-253 IILQLSLMFF
+253 IIIQLALMFY
-263 ITPFLILMMTDKTKI
+263 ITPFLILMMTDRKKI
-278 LKNICIALFV
+278 VKNISLALFV
-288 GTCSIIVQFCC
+288 GTFSIIVQFCC
-299 AHWIGPETPA
+299 AHFIGPETPA

-316 IFAMLIYNKLFIHDE
+316 IIAMLIYNKLFIRE
-331 NPADEVIVE
+331 EAAADEVKVE
-340 KKKLGIAKTLKAWSV
+340 KKSFGLSKTLKAWSV

-363 LISSKIVPPV
+363 LISSKIVPSI
-373 NDLLSN
+373 NELLN
-379 TLVTKFDIPVI
+379 KTLVTQFSLPVT
-390 GNTFKFGWLS
+390 GNGFKFGWLS

-409 AVIGGMIQGMSLSSL
+409 ATIGGMVQGMSFGKL
-424 MNLLAKTTLNLQKTI
+424 MKLLAKTTINLQKTA
-439 VTICCLVAIA
+439 VTICCLVAMA

-460 IAKGLVLLT
+460 IAKGLVALT
-469 GATFPFFAPLIG
+469 GSFFPFFAPLIG

-511 VNQGTFFGVTGNETN
+511 VNNSTFFGVPGNETN

-559 DGNIMRKTMPFAI
+559 DGDIMRKTMPFAI

-577 NGLIVF
+577 NGLMVF
-583 LGLHVI
+583 LGLHVF

>member
-1 LELVKRILF
+1 MTAF
-10 GTKIQ
+10 
-15 KNTIIG
+15 
-21 TSFIILLLK
+21 
-30 YDGFVRKKYY
+30 
-40 ICHQNIIFTPTTK
+40 
-53 KTMSALISVIPI
+53 ISVIPI
-65 LLLIVLMMGF
+65 VLLIVLMMGF
-75 KVSGYRSAITTL
+75 RVSGYWSAIITL
-87 IVTILLSLFAV
+87 VVTILLALFAV
-98 PAMSIIPEKYADTSI
+98 PGMDIVPEKFAGTSI
-113 LGITLWS
+113 YGITLWS
-120 IVEGLLKAC
+120 VIEGLLKAC

-147 ETKEVETIKAQ
+147 ETKEIETIKTQ

-239 GVATPEELCEVATF
+239 GMATPEELCEVATF
-253 IILQLSLMFF
+253 IILQLSLMFYL
-263 ITPFLILMMTDKTKI
+263 TPFLILMMTDRTKI
-278 LKNICIALFV
+278 LKNIAIALFV
-288 GTCSIIVQFCC
+288 GTCSITVQFGC

-316 IFAMLIYNKLFIHDE
+316 IAAMFLYNKLFLRHEAEKDT
-331 NPADEVIVE
+331 VHVE
-340 KKKLGIAKTLKAWSV
+340 HVRFGVGKTLKAWSV
-355 YGLIIFFI
+355 YGLVIFFI
-363 LISSKIVPPV
+363 LISSKIVPAV
-373 NDLLSN
+373 NEFLNS
-379 TLVTKFDIPVI
+379 TLVTKFDLPVI

-409 AVIGGMIQGMSLSSL
+409 AVIGGLIQGMSFGAL
-424 MNLLAKTTLNLQKTI
+424 MKLLAKTTLNLQKTV
-439 VTICCLVAIA
+439 VTICCLVAMA

-469 GATFPFFAPLIG
+469 GAAFPFFAPLIG

-511 VNQGTFFGVTGNETN
+511 VNQGTFFGVAGNETN

-554 NMEGQ
+554 DMEGQ
-559 DGNIMRKTMPFAI
+559 DGDIMRKTMPFAL

-577 NGLIVF
+577 NGLMVF

>member
-1 LELVKRILF
+1 
-10 GTKIQ
+10 
-15 KNTIIG
+15 
-21 TSFIILLLK
+21 
-30 YDGFVRKKYY
+30 
-40 ICHQNIIFTPTTK
+40 
-53 KTMSALISVIPI
+53 MSALVSAIPI
-65 LLLIVLMMGF
+65 LLLIVLMLGF
-75 KVSGYRSAITTL
+75 KVSGYKSAIVTL
-87 IVTILLSLFAV
+87 IVTVVLALFAA
-98 PAMSIIPEKYADTSI
+98 PALGIVPEKYAQASI
-113 LGITLWS
+113 VGITLWS
-120 IVEGLLKAC
+120 VVEGLLKAC

-147 ETKEVETIKAQ
+147 ETKEIETIKTQ

-201 GFKPMFSAVICLVA
+201 GFKPMFSAVICLIA

-239 GVATPEELCEVATF
+239 GTATPEELCEVATF

-263 ITPFLILMMTDKTKI
+263 ITPFLILMLTDKTKVI
-278 LKNICIALFV
+278 KNICIALFV
-288 GTCSIIVQFCC
+288 GSFSIIVQFCC
-299 AHWIGPETPA
+299 AHFIGPETPA

-316 IFAMLIYNKLFIHDE
+316 IAAMLIYNKLFIHDE
-331 NPADEVIVE
+331 SANDTVQIE
-340 KKKLGIAKTLKAWSV
+340 KKNFGLVKTLKAWSV

-373 NDLLSN
+373 NELLGS
-379 TLVTKFDIPVI
+379 TLVTKFELPVI

-409 AVIGGMIQGMSLSSL
+409 AVIGGLIQGMSIGALL
-424 MNLLAKTTLNLQKTI
+424 KLLAKTTLNLQKTV
-439 VTICCLVAIA
+439 VTICCLVAMA
-449 MLMNNTGMTND
+449 MLMNNVGMTND
-460 IAKGLVLLT
+460 IAKGLVMLT
-469 GATFPFFAPLIG
+469 GVAFPFFAPLIG

-500 LQATAASDLGL
+500 LQATAATDLGL
-511 VNQGTFFGVTGNETN
+511 VNQGTFFGVSGSETN

-554 NMEGQ
+554 DMEGQ
-559 DGNIMRKTMPFAI
+559 DGDIMRKTMPFAI

-577 NGLIVF
+577 NGLMVF